1 MEGLI
6 QGGNYHEYGNFSEGK
21 GNGKKIERKKKK
33 RTLMDSLI
41 RPFCMNDEQQVV
53 DLIVSIQQKEF
64 NIPITAEDQPDLLD
78 IPNYYQKYQ
87 GNFWVALHNEEVVG
101 TISLLDIGNGQS
113 ALRKMFVHQHYRGS
127 EKGIARNLLK
137 TLLDWAKLHRFRE
150 IYLGTTP
157 FFLAA
162 HRFYEKN
169 GFTEISKKDLPK
181 TFPLMEVDTKFYKY
195 TL

>member
-1 MEGLI
+1 M
-6 QGGNYHEYGNFSEGK
+6 NSH
-21 GNGKKIERKKKK
+21 
-33 RTLMDSLI
+33 I
-41 RPFCMNDEQQVV
+41 RPFCMDDEQQVV

-64 NIPITAEDQPDLLD
+64 NIPITAKDQPDLHD
-78 IPNYYQKYQ
+78 IPNYYQKNQ
-87 GNFWVALHNEEVVG
+87 GNFWVAFHNEDIVG

-137 TLLDWAKLHRFRE
+137 TLLDWAKLRRLRE

-157 FFLAA
+157 YFLAA

-169 GFTEISKKDLPK
+169 SFTEISKKDLPK
-181 TFPLMEVDTKFYKY
+181 TFPVMKVDTKFYKCE
-195 TL
+195 L

>member
-1 MEGLI
+1 M
-6 QGGNYHEYGNFSEGK
+6 NSH
-21 GNGKKIERKKKK
+21 
-33 RTLMDSLI
+33 I
-41 RPFCMNDEQQVV
+41 RPFCMDDEQQVV

-64 NIPITAEDQPDLLD
+64 YIPITAEDQPDLHD
-78 IPNYYQKYQ
+78 IPNYYQKNQ
-87 GNFWVALHNEEVVG
+87 GNFWVAFHNEDIVG

-137 TLLDWAKLHRFRE
+137 TLLDWAKLRRLRE

-157 FFLAA
+157 YFLAA

-169 GFTEISKKDLPK
+169 GFTEISKKDLPN
-181 TFPLMEVDTKFYKY
+181 TFPVMKVDTKFYKY
-195 TL
+195 EL

>member
-1 MEGLI
+1 M
-6 QGGNYHEYGNFSEGK
+6 NRF
-21 GNGKKIERKKKK
+21 
-33 RTLMDSLI
+33 I
-41 RPFCMNDEQQVV
+41 RPFRMNDEQQVV

-64 NIPITAEDQPDLLD
+64 NIPITAEDQPDLRN
-78 IPNYYQKYQ
+78 IPNYYQKNQ
-87 GNFWVALHNEEVVG
+87 GNFWVAFHNENVVG
-101 TISLLDIGNGQS
+101 TIALLDIDNGQS

-137 TLLDWAKLHRFRE
+137 TLLDWAKSRRFQE

-157 FFLAA
+157 YFLAA

-181 TFPLMEVDTKFYKY
+181 TFPVMEVDTKFYKY
-195 TL
+195 KL